1 MNNTQNTT
9 VTNADTL
16 IIEISDDEFSYCSFN
31 QHSNTPLFIHNQ
43 PIDKNSTQSIE
54 MQFQAFIIS
63 SNVIKTSYKDVFIN
77 HSNTK
82 FTLCPTVLYSPENT
96 RTLLEFN
103 IGYTSDSVIKTDE
116 INHDIQ
122 CIYAIPELLNST
134 IDKLLPSH
142 KSKNTLSVLCQL
154 FLSAEEFSSES
165 VLLYLY
171 KNLIYI
177 IVKDKHKLLLANTFD
192 VNTQEDVLY
201 YLLFTLE
208 QFELNPLTVKLAI
221 AGNTETNNT
230 LITSV
235 KKYIKE
241 VRFATGNK
249 SIHWENLKGIPQH
262 FNYSLINRLYCVS

>member
-1 MNNTQNTT
+1 MNQTENISIPIS
-9 VTNADTL
+9 DTL
-16 IIEISDDEFSYCSFN
+16 VIEITDDGFSYCGFS
-31 QHSNTPLFIHNQ
+31 QHSNTPLFVNHLA
-43 PIDKNSTQSIE
+43 IDKNSTQSLE
-54 MQFQAFIIS
+54 MQFQAFVIS
-63 SNVIKTSYKDVFIN
+63 SNVLKTSYQDVFVN
-77 HSNTK
+77 HTNTR

-103 IGYTSDSVIKTDE
+103 IGETSDSIIKTDE

-154 FLSAEEFSSES
+154 FLSAEEFSGES

-177 IVKDKHKLLLANTFD
+177 IVKDKHKLLLANTFH

-208 QFELNPLTVKLAI
+208 QFELNPLTIKLSI
-221 AGNTETNNT
+221 AGNTETNNP

>member
-103 IGYTSDSVIKTDE
+103 IGHTSDSVIKTDE